1 MLQYS
6 FRVHLQLLRLPDRL
20 HLMLGLVLDMSRDL
34 EMMDGSYK
42 GVSKNSFAGDD
53 LVRFEICCLYQESGC
68 YFPA

>member
-42 GVSKNSFAGDD
+42 GVSKNSFAGDN
-53 LVRFEICCLYQESGC
+53 LVQLEIVLSISGIIG
-68 YFPA
+68 YLPA